1 MTNTTLR
8 GVTAALV
15 LIAGL
20 GSAAAQES
28 TNVVATEGDWTVFAA
43 ENPKECWAVSPPKA
57 TQNTCST
64 SSFSGISVLPGSAA
78 IECCSAEFAAT

>member
-43 ENPKECWAVSPPKA
+43 ENPKE
-57 TQNTCST
+57 Q
-64 SSFSGISVLPGSAA
+64 GVLVILLRLICRYNVEAYCTYQSHV
-78 IECCSAEFAAT
+78 